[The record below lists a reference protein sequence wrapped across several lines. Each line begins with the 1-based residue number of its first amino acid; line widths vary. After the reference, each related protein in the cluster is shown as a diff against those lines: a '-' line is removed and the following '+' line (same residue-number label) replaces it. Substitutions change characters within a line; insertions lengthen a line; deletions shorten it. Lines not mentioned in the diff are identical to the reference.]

1 MIGAGSDL
9 KAFFLLS
16 SFHGTRKYYAGY
28 QRRDAVQQ
36 SYLVVASVNHSSD
49 QHGKVFIKMRKL
61 AVTVSGSQSLIAYC

>member
-28 QRRDAVQQ
+28 QRRGAIQQ
-36 SYLVVASVNHSSD
+36 SYLVVVSVKHSSD
-49 QHGKVFIKMRKL
+49 QHGKVIKMLEL
-61 AVTVSGSQSLIAYC
+61 AVTASGSNH

>member
-28 QRRDAVQQ
+28 QRRGAIQQ
-36 SYLVVASVNHSSD
+36 SYLVVASVKHSSN
-49 QHGKVFIKMRKL
+49 QHGKVIKMQEL
-61 AVTVSGSQSLIAYC
+61 AVTASGSNH